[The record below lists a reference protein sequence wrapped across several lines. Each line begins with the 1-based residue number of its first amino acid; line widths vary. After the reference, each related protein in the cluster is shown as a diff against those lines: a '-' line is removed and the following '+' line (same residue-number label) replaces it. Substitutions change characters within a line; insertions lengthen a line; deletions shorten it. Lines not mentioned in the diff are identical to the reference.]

1 MIKDSGI
8 GIPASELPYIFD
20 RFFRVEKA
28 RTREAGGSG
37 LGLSIVKFIVDMH
50 HGRIE
55 VQSQPDAG
63 TSMLLHFPLLRQPD
77 FAPKRNAQNGGKIYN
92 IE

>member
-55 VQSQPDAG
+55 VQNSQTRD
-63 TSMLLHFPLLRQPD
+63 LHAAAAPLLRQPD